1 MKGSLC
7 VCYAFETVA
16 CSGMKVTLCCV
27 CLLPPPRSVVDREAW
42 LTSLTH
48 IMTCCASTSQW
59 LLDMLSVQPGST
71 SLKVFLLECPSSE
84 MRFLFAKLLLTA
96 LQKYFDHGGD
106 EKDVVD
112 RIIEHLL
119 NLLQHEVVDCYR
131 FSTQYF
137 DFLREYSSHVST
149 VAPTSDLLYCALC
162 FGPETFCIC

>member
-1 MKGSLC
+1 MLCILDCCVQWDERSLF
-7 VCYAFETVA
+7 VVSA
-16 CSGMKVTLCCV
+16 CS
-27 CLLPPPRSVVDREAW
+27 PHPSRSVVDREAW

-48 IMTCCASTSQW
+48 IMTCCGSTSRW
-59 LLDMLSVQPGST
+59 LLDMLSVQPGSS

-137 DFLREYSSHVST
+137 DFLREYSSHVSIVT
-149 VAPTSDLLYCALC
+149 PIFELLYCALH
-162 FGPETFCIC
+162 GVPEAFCIC